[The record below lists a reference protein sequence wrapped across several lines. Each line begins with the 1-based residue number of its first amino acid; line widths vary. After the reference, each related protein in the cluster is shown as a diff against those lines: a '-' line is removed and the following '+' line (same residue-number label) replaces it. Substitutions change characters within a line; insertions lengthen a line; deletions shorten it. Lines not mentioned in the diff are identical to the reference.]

1 MADDAPSDKPTLRRA
16 ALARR
21 ADAPDALREAFAER
35 LALEG
40 VALARRF
47 FARTVALFWPV
58 GTEPDTLL
66 LAMACDY
73 HEIIVGLPC
82 AGAPGTPLVF
92 RRWRR
97 GQPTVEGVMR
107 IPEPARS
114 LPEVQP
120 DLIFTPLT
128 AFDRRGYRL
137 GYGGGYYDATLA
149 RIRAA
154 RPVPTVGVGF
164 SCQEIA
170 RVPEQDHDQPL
181 DFILTETELID
192 CSLAWRADA
201 QT

>member
-1 MADDAPSDKPTLRRA
+1 MVDPASDKPALRRA

-21 ADAPDALREAFAER
+21 AETPQAVREAFAER

-40 VALARRF
+40 VALARRA

-66 LAMACDY
+66 LALACDY
-73 HEIIVGLPC
+73 HEIVVGLPC

-92 RRWRR
+92 RRWRQ
-97 GQPTVEGVMR
+97 GQPMVEGAMR
-107 IPEPARS
+107 IPEPAPS

-149 RIRAA
+149 RIRAR
-154 RPVPTVGVGF
+154 RPVR
-164 SCQEIA
+164 SEE
-170 RVPEQDHDQPL
+170 RV
-181 DFILTETELID
+181 
-192 CSLAWRADA
+192 
-201 QT
+201 